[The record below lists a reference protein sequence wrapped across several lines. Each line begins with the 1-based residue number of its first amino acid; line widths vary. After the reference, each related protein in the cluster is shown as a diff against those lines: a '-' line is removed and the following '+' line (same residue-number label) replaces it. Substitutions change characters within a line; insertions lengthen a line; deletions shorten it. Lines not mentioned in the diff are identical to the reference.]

1 MTNKLY
7 PHFKIS
13 NAFSKS
19 TFTFRFILA
28 DKSVSTLPQST
39 VLANMTGH
47 ALWQTFVNE
56 ETTKDSTAGKK
67 PTKEGTG
74 GPYNRLLQV
83 RSKGFINLNR
93 VGTLNTV
100 M

>member
-1 MTNKLY
+1 
-7 PHFKIS
+7 
-13 NAFSKS
+13 
-19 TFTFRFILA
+19 
-28 DKSVSTLPQST
+28 
-39 VLANMTGH
+39 MTGH

-56 ETTKDSTAGKK
+56 ETAKDSTAGKK

-93 VGTLNTV
+93 VGSDLNTV